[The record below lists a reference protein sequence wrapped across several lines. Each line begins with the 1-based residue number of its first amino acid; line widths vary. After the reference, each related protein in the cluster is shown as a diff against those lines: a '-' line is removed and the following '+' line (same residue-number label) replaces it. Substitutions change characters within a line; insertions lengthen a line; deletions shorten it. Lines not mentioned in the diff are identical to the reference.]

1 MVFFFFEK
9 TALCSIMFIGYRKRD
24 VMKIISINA
33 GSSSLK
39 FSLFEMDNET
49 VIASGLFERIGIEGS
64 KYTIKFNGE
73 KISQEVDL
81 PTHVDAV
88 NILLDKLTDLNII
101 SSLDEIYGVGH
112 RIVQGKDIFKESVIV
127 TDEVMEKLETIKGF
141 APLHNPANML
151 GIEAFRKVMPNTPMV
166 AVFDTAFHQTMDKTT
181 FLYPVPYSW
190 YEDYGV
196 RKYGAHGTS
205 HRYIAETVKELLG
218 KDEFRLISCH
228 IGNGGSITAI
238 KDGKCVDT
246 SMGFTPLAGI
256 MMGTRSGDVDPSIIP
271 YVMEQEGKNASEII
285 DDLNKRS
292 GLFGMSEYS
301 SDMRDILE
309 KCDLQDEKAIVA
321 RDKYVRRVV
330 DYIAQYYVL
339 LGGADVIVFTAGV
352 GENSIPVRR
361 QICEELACL
370 GVKIDLDLNNKRG
383 ELVKISS
390 DDSSIAVYVIPTDEE
405 LMIARDTLHL
415 INR

>member
-1 MVFFFFEK
+1 
-9 TALCSIMFIGYRKRD
+9 
-24 VMKIISINA
+24 MKIISINA

-39 FSLFEMDNET
+39 FSLFNMDDES

-64 KYTIKFNGE
+64 NYTIKFNGE
-73 KISQEVDL
+73 KITQEVEL
-81 PTHVDAV
+81 ATHVDAV

-101 SSLDEIYGVGH
+101 SSLDEIHGVGH
-112 RIVQGKDIFKESVIV
+112 RIVQGKDIFTESVLIN
-127 TDEVMEKLETIKGF
+127 DEVMEKLDAIKGF

-151 GIEAFRKVMPNTPMV
+151 GIEAFRKVLPNVPMV
-166 AVFDTAFHQTMDKTT
+166 AVFDTAFHQTMDKSTY
-181 FLYPVPYSW
+181 LYPVPYSW

-218 KDEFRLISCH
+218 KDDFRLISCH

-256 MMGTRSGDVDPSIIP
+256 MMGTRSGDIDPSIIP
-271 YVMEQEGKNASEII
+271 YVMEQEGKNASEVI

-309 KCDLQDEKAIVA
+309 KCDQQDEKAIVA

-370 GVKIDLDLNNKRG
+370 GVKIDLDKNNVRG
-383 ELVKISS
+383 EVVKIST
-390 DDSSIAVYVIPTDEE
+390 DDSSVDVYVIPTDEE

>member
-1 MVFFFFEK
+1 
-9 TALCSIMFIGYRKRD
+9 
-24 VMKIISINA
+24 MKIISINA

-39 FSLFEMDNET
+39 FSLFNMDDES

-64 KYTIKFNGE
+64 NYTIKFNGE
-73 KISQEVDL
+73 KITQEVEL
-81 PTHVDAV
+81 ATHVDAV

-101 SSLDEIYGVGH
+101 SSLDEIHGVGH
-112 RIVQGKDIFKESVIV
+112 RIVQGKDIFTESVLIN
-127 TDEVMEKLETIKGF
+127 DEVMEKLDAIKGF

-151 GIEAFRKVMPNTPMV
+151 GIEAFRKVLPNVPMV
-166 AVFDTAFHQTMDKTT
+166 AVFDTAFHQTMDKSTY
-181 FLYPVPYSW
+181 LYPVPYSW

-205 HRYIAETVKELLG
+205 HRYIAEIVKELLG
-218 KDEFRLISCH
+218 KDDFRLISCH

-256 MMGTRSGDVDPSIIP
+256 MMGTRSGDIDPSIIP
-271 YVMEQEGKNASEII
+271 YVMEQEGKNASEVI

-309 KCDLQDEKAIVA
+309 KCDQQDEKAIVA

-339 LGGADVIVFTAGV
+339 LGGADAIVFTAGV

-370 GVKIDLDLNNKRG
+370 GVKIDLDKNNVRG
-383 ELVKISS
+383 EVVKIST
-390 DDSSIAVYVIPTDEE
+390 DDSSIDVYVIPTDEE